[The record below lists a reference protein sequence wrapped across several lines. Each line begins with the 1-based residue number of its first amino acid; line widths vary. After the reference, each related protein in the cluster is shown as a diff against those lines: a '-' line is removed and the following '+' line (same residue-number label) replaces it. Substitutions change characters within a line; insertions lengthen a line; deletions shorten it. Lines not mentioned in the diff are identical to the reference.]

1 MEQKMIQKI
10 QALLNK
16 AGSTD
21 SPAEAEALQE
31 RANAMMT
38 KYLIDEAMLEAS
50 KPAASRMVPESRQ
63 ILVTDAGDPLAD
75 QLADLV
81 TIVARHFRC
90 EAVFYGLTKMRWTTS
105 AMVYGFASDLDA
117 FELMYTTLVLALR
130 TQLEPK
136 PDLTKSFDENV
147 FTLHEAG
154 VKWKR
159 IADLMN
165 RTFQEAPEGSEF
177 AAAWRAAVRVGKH
190 GDEETL
196 VPWHP
201 TSGDG
206 HRLINSYKRH
216 CAAIGETPGVVNPVN
231 YQRNFALAFAH
242 RISYRFF
249 EMDQKNKV
257 AGTALALR
265 TEDVSKMIAEKHPK
279 MKMRAAKDIR
289 RDWNAQDA
297 GDKAGRNADL
307 GGTRLGRKAG
317 ELA

>member
-1 MEQKMIQKI
+1 MEHKMIEKI

-31 RANAMMT
+31 RANSMMT

-50 KPAASRMVPESRQ
+50 KPAAARMVPESRDLN
-63 ILVTDAGDPLAD
+63 ITEAGDPLFE

-90 EAVFYGLTKMRWTTS
+90 EAVFYGLTKQSWRTF
-105 AMVYGFASDLDA
+105 AKVYGFSSDLDA
-117 FELMYTTLVLALR
+117 FEMMYTSLLLALR
-130 TQLEPK
+130 GQLEPK

-147 FTLHEAG
+147 FMLHEAG

-165 RTFQEAPEGSEF
+165 RTFREAPEGSEL

-190 GDEETL
+190 GDEKTL

-216 CAAIGETPGVVNPVN
+216 CAAIGERPGVVNPVN
-231 YQRNFALAFAH
+231 YQRNFTMAFAA
-242 RISYRFF
+242 RISHRFY
-249 EMDQKNKV
+249 EMNRKNEV

-265 TEDVSKMIAEKHPK
+265 TEDVSKMIAEEHPR

-307 GGTRLGRKAG
+307 GGSRLAAKRG
-317 ELA
+317 ELS

>member
-1 MEQKMIQKI
+1 MDLKMIEKI
-10 QALLNK
+10 RALLNK

-38 KYLIDEAMLEAS
+38 KYLIDEAMLEAT
-50 KPAASRMVPESRQ
+50 KPAADRMVPESRN
-63 ILVTDAGDPLAD
+63 ISITEAGDPLAE
-75 QLADLV
+75 QLSDLL

-90 EAVFYGLTKMRWTTS
+90 EPVFYGLTKQRWSTR
-105 AMVYGFASDLDA
+105 AVVYGFSSDLDA
-117 FELMYTTLVLALR
+117 FELMYTSLLLALR
-130 TQLEPK
+130 SQLEPK
-136 PDLTKSFDENV
+136 SELTKGFDENV
-147 FTLHEAG
+147 FILHEAG

-159 IADLMN
+159 IAELMN
-165 RTFQEAPEGSEF
+165 RTFREAPEGSTL

-190 GDEETL
+190 GDESTL

-216 CAAIGETPGVVNPVN
+216 CASIGEAPGVVNPIN

-249 EMDQKNKV
+249 EMDQANKV

-265 TEDVSKMIAEKHPK
+265 TEDVRDMIAEKHPS
-279 MKMRAAKDIR
+279 MKMRAAKEIR
-289 RDWNAQDA
+289 RDWNARDA
-297 GDKAGRNADL
+297 GDKAGRSADL
-307 GGTRLGRKAG
+307 GGSRLAAKRG
-317 ELA
+317 ELS